1 MQRRKIFGMIGA
13 SIFGGVLSACG
24 VTGTLPT
31 TNGTPSGMDTAN
43 DGSSAVSSEPLS
55 LAVASSLAAVMP
67 ALGARYATLYKAP
80 QPLTEA
86 AASSALAQQIV
97 AGAQFDVFVAADMSA
112 MQPLIAANIIAESN
126 IHAIAQTDLVIVTRL
141 DSGLVSITDLT
152 KPGVKIVVADETVPA
167 GRYTT
172 LLLKA
177 IQKRTGENGF
187 VASFTQNVVSYED
200 KASAVVQK
208 FFAGDVDVAVM
219 YAADLHGHAP
229 TTYSIIPLPKKV
241 QITSTYFAVVLPEAK
256 IGAIEFVNLL
266 TDATN
271 TAVWSEYGFRTIRK

>member
-1 MQRRKIFGMIGA
+1 MQRRRIFGMIGA
-13 SIFGGVLSACG
+13 SVFGGVLSACG
-24 VTGTLPT
+24 VIATVPT

-80 QPLTEA
+80 QPLTQA

-152 KPGVKIVVADETVPA
+152 KPGVKIVVADETVPV

-177 IQKRTGENGF
+177 IQKRTRENGF
-187 VASFTQNVVSYED
+187 AASFTQNVVSYED
-200 KASAVVQK
+200 KASAVAQK

-219 YAADLHGHAP
+219 YAADLHGHEP

>member
-1 MQRRKIFGMIGA
+1 MRRRRIFGMIGA
-13 SIFGGVLSACG
+13 SLFGGVLSACG
-24 VTGTLPT
+24 VPATLPT
-31 TNGTPSGMDTAN
+31 TSGTPSGMSTAN
-43 DGSSAVSSEPLS
+43 DGSSAVSNEPLS
-55 LAVASSLAAVMP
+55 LAVASSLAAVMQ
-67 ALGARYATLYKAP
+67 ALGPRYAKLYKAP
-80 QPLTEA
+80 QPLTQA

-97 AGAQFDVFVAADMSA
+97 AGAQFDVFIAADMSA
-112 MQPLIAANIIAESN
+112 MQPLIAANIIAESDV
-126 IHAIAQTDLVIVTRL
+126 HAIAQTDLVIVARP
-141 DSGLVSITDLT
+141 DRGLVSITDLT

-177 IQKRTGENGF
+177 IQKRTGEIGF

-200 KASAVVQK
+200 KASAVTQK

-219 YAADLHGHAP
+219 YAADLHGREPA
-229 TTYSIIPLPKKV
+229 TYTIIPLPKQV
-241 QITSTYFAVVLPEAK
+241 HITSTYFAVVLPGAK